1 MKDIIKIVVDAFVT
15 CIEIAVIGLMVGA
28 VCIMVM

>member
-1 MKDIIKIVVDAFVT
+1 MKDIIKFVVDSFVT
-15 CIEIAVIGLMVGA
+15 CIEIAVIGMLVVA